1 MRNSIRRPRGIFA
14 FSVFSVVWISAAHPD
29 GVHDAGKLSQDAV
42 AGGIDEAPMML
53 LDERIDQLAM

>member
-1 MRNSIRRPRGIFA
+1 
-14 FSVFSVVWISAAHPD
+14 VVWISAAHPD